1 MRSIAFSL
9 MLSRLSWRGGA
20 ANALALPGVGA
31 VSTCVWRSDLVGV
44 RRCGSLHPRISFSSS
59 MSCHLTPARKLFGSW
74 GAATGVESTTD
85 GKGPTRATC
94 KDTAA
99 LEADASLTT
108 AQVSAL
114 RREVQQLRQQVSD
127 LKEAL
132 EDSQEAVKQLLI
144 FSASQAQQSACRAAA
159 SAQGSSPTTTLASA
173 SAPSLNYRQH
183 LQGACYV
190 VRTSEELT
198 DALRGHGSEHA
209 SRTVLLDGKLFVLNP
224 YAPVVVDRARVSI
237 LGNNATI
244 IGQIAVK
251 GRGALL
257 SVSDAFLL
265 EPGGMQLRSATRGG
279 GDGVLAAAAAA
290 EAAAPLATNP
300 AEGKEKNAAA
310 ILMPVVS
317 ATVGASLHLN
327 RCTLSSGRDGVY
339 LGMGSHCTLNH
350 VRIVNCIRGLYEG
363 VGCRALIL
371 SACTFQS
378 NRYHIV
384 LLGPNKSER
393 AARMFHGA
401 SGADTAAAAAAA
413 AASSSSSAIGAVGAA
428 SSVAFTS
435 ATSVAD
441 VLARGITNDGP
452 IAIQQTKAQVVLQH
466 CPITDTYEDCWC
478 DGVRLELSAHD
489 ATAGLSDPLF

>member
-9 MLSRLSWRGGA
+9 MLSPLSWRGGA

-31 VSTCVWRSDLVGV
+31 VSTCVWRSDLAGV
-44 RRCGSLHPRISFSSS
+44 RRCGSLHPRISFSSR

-74 GAATGVESTTD
+74 AAATGVESTTD

-94 KDTAA
+94 EDTAA

-108 AQVSAL
+108 VQLSAL
-114 RREVQQLRQQVSD
+114 RRELQQLRQQVSD

-159 SAQGSSPTTTLASA
+159 SAQESSPTATPAAA

-265 EPGGMQLRSATRGG
+265 ELGGMQLRSATVGG
-279 GDGVLAAAAAA
+279 GDGVLAA
-290 EAAAPLATNP
+290 EAAAPLATNLT
-300 AEGKEKNAAA
+300 EGKEKNAAA

-350 VRIVNCIRGLYEG
+350 VRIVNCVRGLYEG

-401 SGADTAAAAAAA
+401 SGADASAAAAAAA
-413 AASSSSSAIGAVGAA
+413 AASSSSSGIDAVGAA

-435 ATSVAD
+435 AASVAD

-478 DGVRLELSAHD
+478 DGVRLELSAQD

>member
-20 ANALALPGVGA
+20 AYALALPGVGA
-31 VSTCVWRSDLVGV
+31 VSRCVWRGDLAGV
-44 RRCGSLHPRISFSSS
+44 RRCGSLHPCISFSSS

-74 GAATGVESTTD
+74 AAATGVESTAD

-94 KDTAA
+94 EDIAA

-114 RREVQQLRQQVSD
+114 RREVLQLRQQVSD

-159 SAQGSSPTTTLASA
+159 SAQESSPTATPAAA
-173 SAPSLNYRQH
+173 SAPSLNYRQN

-198 DALRGHGSEHA
+198 DALRGYGSEHA

-279 GDGVLAAAAAA
+279 GDGVLAA

-300 AEGKEKNAAA
+300 TEGEEKNAAA

-393 AARMFHGA
+393 AAQMFHGA
-401 SGADTAAAAAAA
+401 SGADAAAAVA
-413 AASSSSSAIGAVGAA
+413 AASSSSSAIDAVGAA

-435 ATSVAD
+435 AASVAD

-478 DGVRLELSAHD
+478 DGVRLELSAQD